1 MGSTSQCWRWQPSVC
16 GPGAGHPLLGGCPWG
31 LELSAVR
38 PGYASGQNLW
48 AGLTG
53 RWGDLDIPGLL
64 APPKGPPVPAG
75 GSALVLSA
83 LEKYASRAK
92 KVTRLRRHPGGCL
105 TSTDLTPVTP
115 GQARLWPLLQAPV
128 WAGSLADRGRSPHS
142 PRLQAEPP
150 RAPSWALERST
161 NSSKRWKF
169 LWLPKSR
176 QTELGQRGT
185 ADRAAPANKPPP
197 VCGSCPDAPGHR
209 AARRHR
215 QRLC

>member
-1 MGSTSQCWRWQPSVC
+1 MEVAGLFSHIRFFST
-16 GPGAGHPLLGGCPWG
+16 
-31 LELSAVR
+31 
-38 PGYASGQNLW
+38 LW
-48 AGLTG
+48 AVACQAPLSIGFSRQESWSGLPCPSP
-53 RWGDLDIPGLL
+53 GDL
-64 APPKGPPVPAG
+64 
-75 GSALVLSA
+75 S
-83 LEKYASRAK
+83 
-92 KVTRLRRHPGGCL
+92 HPGICL
-105 TSTDLTPVTP
+105 LSNCCTVPLSPVLKDHESFNCSVDEHGAP

-169 LWLPKSR
+169 LWLSKSR